1 MYACLPQWRVC
12 TKKLK
17 LCREYSL
24 SITQSQKPGANT
36 QDPDLARK
44 NQLENIFF
52 IINMWVSLRGCWD
65 GRIWSSGQTLT
76 RCPECSDLDLSRKC
90 HLEIISDVKF
100 IGGLWLGFR
109 MAEFGRPDRHSNDA
123 PNLIS
128 KLSTLH
134 RKDYVSARGRL
145 RMSETRQ
152 RH

>member
-1 MYACLPQWRVC
+1 MAEFGRPDRHRKDVQNALILIWQENVIWR
-12 TKKLK
+12 
-17 LCREYSL
+17 
-24 SITQSQKPGANT
+24 A
-36 QDPDLARK
+36 
-44 NQLENIFF
+44 FF
-52 IINMWVSLRGCWD
+52 MIHILVTLRGCSD

-100 IGGLWLGFR
+100 IGGLWQGFR

-128 KLSTLH
+128 KPSTLH
-134 RKDYVSARGRL
+134 CKDYVSARGRL

-152 RH
+152 RHKRSPLELKIAVAAAK

>member
-1 MYACLPQWRVC
+1 MI
-12 TKKLK
+12 
-17 LCREYSL
+17 
-24 SITQSQKPGANT
+24 SIFVT
-36 QDPDLARK
+36 
-44 NQLENIFF
+44 
-52 IINMWVSLRGCWD
+52 LRGCSD

-100 IGGLWLGFR
+100 IGGLWQGFR

-128 KLSTLH
+128 KPSTLH

-145 RMSETRQ
+145 TPE
-152 RH
+152 